1 MYYLT
6 MSIFWYFLFCLG
18 FLLGL
23 LCSVLFLFDIPFF
36 YLVTFGYLVFFF
48 QLSGAFLPVRVWAVQ
63 MGDKM
68 FFLLFTGSAGRS
80 SALKQD
86 LFISFSILQ
95 LGFTITYV
103 FFFYRI

>member
-1 MYYLT
+1 M
-6 MSIFWYFLFCLG
+6 
-18 FLLGL
+18 
-23 LCSVLFLFDIPFF
+23 
-36 YLVTFGYLVFFF
+36 TFGYLVSFF

-80 SALKQD
+80 SALKRD

-103 FFFYRI
+103 FFLLFEFDIFDFLGSGFLNMIYQLIHSLAS